1 MRSQG
6 TRPKNLI
13 AALVLLITAI
23 VVLFNALGL
32 IPPEFYDLLRR
43 AWPALL
49 VFFGLSWLLQGRVR
63 FAPMLS
69 LVLSGVLVVGIGSW
83 AFASRTAQYREDNQF
98 SHSQEVDDVL
108 LLIVNVETLA
118 TDVEFRSSDDGAIHV
133 EFTGSLESVLT
144 PEYIFDEALPDRATF
159 NLKETRPRQFP
170 LLENIGR
177 GRLIVELPTEIALDV
192 AFAGED
198 GDVSFNMGDVALE
211 RLNINLQQGDALVTL
226 PAYNPLA
233 PNIADDPGD
242 LIVRNGD
249 ITIFIPSNVGG
260 HFELNRNGSGIQ
272 PEYDP
277 SLYNLLVG
285 DVLESRTFDTADIQ
299 INYIVTVPRG
309 VIRLV
314 VQER

>member
-1 MRSQG
+1 M
-6 TRPKNLI
+6 L
-13 AALVLLITAI
+13 
-23 VVLFNALGL
+23 NALGL
-32 IPPEFYDLLRR
+32 IPPEFYDLLWR
-43 AWPALL
+43 AWPAILI
-49 VFFGLSWLLQGRVR
+49 FFGLSWLLHGRVR
-63 FAPMLS
+63 FAHMLS
-69 LVLSGVLVVGIGSW
+69 LVASGALVIGIGTW
-83 AFASRTAQYREDNQF
+83 AFASRTSQYREDNQF
-98 SHSQEVDDVL
+98 THVQEVDDVL

-118 TDVEFRSSDDGAIHV
+118 TDVEFRSSEDGAIHV
-133 EFTGSLESVLT
+133 EFVGSLESVLT
-144 PEYIFDEALPDRATF
+144 PEYIFDDALPDRATF
-159 NLKETRPRQFP
+159 NLKETRPHQFP

-177 GRLIVELPTEIALDV
+177 GRLVIELPTEIALDV

-198 GDVSFNMGDVALE
+198 GDASFNMGDMALE

-226 PAYNPLA
+226 PAYSPLA

-242 LIVRNGD
+242 LVVRNGD
-249 ITIFIPSNVGG
+249 ITIFVPSSVGG

-299 INYIVTVPRG
+299 IRYIITVPRG